1 MHLFIKLFTS
11 LFFLALITTSQ
22 AADTGYPEFKLP
34 TLSSGKIVDIKKLR
48 GKVVY
53 VDFWASWCGPC
64 RKSMPQFKILYSKL
78 ASKGFEIVAI
88 NLDENEADAKR
99 FLNQV
104 PVNYTVLRDASG
116 KTPEQFGV
124 KVMPTGYLLDRFGF
138 IRYTHEGFRDGDAQ
152 KLEAQIRKL
161 LAD

>member
-1 MHLFIKLFTS
+1 MRLPIKIIAG
-11 LFFLALITTSQ
+11 LFFLSLITSTQ
-22 AADTGYPEFKLP
+22 AAETGYPEFKLP
-34 TLSSGKIVDIKKLR
+34 TLTSGKMVDIKKLR

-64 RKSMPQFKILYSKL
+64 RKSMPQFKLLYSKL

-88 NLDENEADAKR
+88 NLDENDADAKR

-124 KVMPTGYLLDRFGF
+124 KVMPTGYLLDRFGL

-152 KLEAQIRKL
+152 KLEAQIKKL
-161 LAD
+161 LAE